1 MAIIIELSPAGAI
14 DAELRGLYQ
23 PDKVAHV
30 GVIVQ
35 GSVDI
40 LLIASSL

>member
-1 MAIIIELSPAGAI
+1 MAIIIELSPAGTFE
-14 DAELRGLYQ
+14 AELRGPYQ
-23 PDKVAHV
+23 PDKDAHV
-30 GVIVQ
+30 GVVVH